1 MFRGFATVN
10 VFADDVVAARD
21 WYAQVFDAEAY
32 DAMPPAPAAP
42 AYVEFR
48 VGDDADEFGI
58 IDRRFAPPGSRDAT
72 GSAGAI
78 VHWHVDDL
86 PGTIARLLALGA
98 TEYQPLTE
106 HGDGDSPPRPWSTR
120 SATSSGSCTTR
131 TSWTS
136 PRPARPR
143 SRPDEITR
151 TAAGDGTMGA
161 APFARSDTP
170 GDTPSIAP
178 PSG

>member
-32 DAMPPAPAAP
+32 YAMPPAPAAP

-58 IDRRFAPPGSRDAT
+58 IDSRFAPSGTRDAT
-72 GSAGAI
+72 GPAGAI
-78 VHWHVDDL
+78 VHWHVDNL
-86 PGTIARLLALGA
+86 PATIARLLALGA

-106 HGDGDSPPRPWSTR
+106 HGDGGFVTASVVDPFGNVLGVMHNPHFLDI
-120 SATSSGSCTTR
+120 AA
-131 TSWTS
+131 
-136 PRPARPR
+136 AR
-143 SRPDEITR
+143 
-151 TAAGDGTMGA
+151 AASVA
-161 APFARSDTP
+161 A
-170 GDTPSIAP
+170 
-178 PSG
+178 